1 MRNPKNHPHLLHVEN
16 AVLVVVDMQEPFL
29 RNLHEPERVLDNVRA
44 MMQGANVLR
53 IPIIAT
59 TQAAENM
66 GDVVETVKNLLPIQ
80 LPPFD
85 KMTFSSM
92 ASPGFVSELQR
103 TGRRQVLLCG
113 VETHIC
119 ISQTAHDMQG
129 ADYQVQVVTD
139 ATSSRTEA
147 NWRLG
152 LDKMR
157 AGRVLLTSVEMALY
171 ELLHEAGTPEFRD
184 ILKIIK

>member
-1 MRNPKNHPHLLHVEN
+1 MRNPKNHPHLLHSEN
-16 AVLVVVDMQEPFL
+16 TVLVVVDMQEPFL
-29 RNLHEPERVLDNVRA
+29 RTIHEQQRVLDNVRA
-44 MMQGANVLR
+44 LMQGANVLR
-53 IPIIAT
+53 MPVIGT
-59 TQAAENM
+59 TQAAEKM
-66 GDVVETVKNLLPIQ
+66 GDVIEPVKSLLPAQ

-92 ASPGFVSELQR
+92 GSPAFVSELQR

-119 ISQTAHDMQG
+119 INQTAHDMQA
-129 ADYQVQVVTD
+129 ADYQVHVVTD

-184 ILKIIK
+184 VLKLIK